1 MRVCLAMTLRLH
13 PRLRTLSAIVLIAAS
28 AGACSDDPDDPI
40 QPTLVANDFY
50 PSWSPI
56 ADSIAFLRASA
67 TLEGPA
73 GVYVVGSDGGTPRLI
88 ADGEFHELR
97 HSPDGQLLLTAV
109 QGNLITVEIAT
120 GTRTLLLAAAPSVRF
135 PDWSPDGTRIVYAQ
149 GDAGVSD
156 SAGLRTFDL
165 GETADRAMRDSL
177 GVLIVGSQPVW
188 SPSDSLIAF
197 ERGGKIETWNVHTFA
212 VRPLFEP
219 ASGQAAGNPIW
230 IENGQRLLAVEA
242 GVSTRRTV
250 VIDVAT
256 RQASVWPIY
265 LGPLRAIAPGDTAF
279 VFRELDPA
287 IADPPTYVLYRRG
300 LTDVAGTTIHQ
311 LTHHHPNQIGRPGG
325 TSPLP

>member
-50 PSWSPI
+50 PSWSPN
-56 ADSIAFLRASA
+56 ADSNAILRATA

-120 GTRTLLLAAAPSVRF
+120 
-135 PDWSPDGTRIVYAQ
+135 GTRIVYAQ

-279 VFRELDPA
+279 VFRDLDPA